1 MYFTLRVT
9 GINIYPKVGIRVTK
23 RRSITKTGIII

>member
-1 MYFTLRVT
+1 
-9 GINIYPKVGIRVTK
+9 VTK